1 MKKHLL
7 AFSVALLPLAA
18 SAQITITLADVA
30 PIFTVIRQAQDTT
43 PTVTPGS
50 AGAAQTWNMSA
61 LNNHSV
67 DTLTFTAPQ
76 FTPYGSQIPGCNYA
90 IIQTSPIADSAFIY
104 LKYSTTAL
112 ELAGQASD
120 PFGLGMPIVLG
131 LSNFETLAP
140 FAMNY
145 GDTIVDDASGDVQF
159 PLGFDPGIGFVID
172 SVRVHTRIHKH
183 GSVDGWGNLT
193 TPLGTFSTLRV
204 NVLRSQID
212 TIDIYALGMWAPN
225 FFSQMDSART
235 YQFWANGAGF
245 PVAELSDDQDLG
257 QITRATWLYATPQ
270 VIGIAENNNAAGM
283 EAYPNPA
290 TDVITLAAANTAA
303 VSARIFDI
311 SGREVNRVDLVGGKA
326 SVDVRSFAP
335 GVYYFRAI
343 DASGAATAQGKFIV
357 TQR

>member
-1 MKKHLL
+1 MKKHVL

-43 PTVTPGS
+43 PTVTPGA

-61 LNNHSV
+61 LNAHSV

-90 IIQTSPIADSAFIY
+90 IIQTSPITDSAFIY

-120 PFGLGMPIVLG
+120 PFGLGSPIVLG

-193 TPLGTFSTLRV
+193 TPFGTFNTLRV

-257 QITRATWLYATPQ
+257 QITRATWLQATPQ
-270 VIGIAENNNAAGM
+270 VIGVPECVCEAG
-283 EAYPNPA
+283 AGVFPNPA
-290 TDVITLAAANTAA
+290 TDLINLNSNNNLAF
-303 VSARIFDI
+303 SARIFDI
-311 SGREVNRVDLVGGKA
+311 SGREVAAIDLVNGKGMLNVQSYA
-326 SVDVRSFAP
+326 A
-335 GVYYFRAI
+335 GVYHFRML
-343 DASGAATAQGKFIV
+343 GADGAVLEQGKFAV
-357 TQR
+357 TR